1 MKGGRYGQ
9 QSGREGKHRG
19 HGGHLLRNNAWVI
32 SMVERKPGRGRPRQ
46 ACMKQIVMLD
56 LGNESYK
63 ELKEVSMYREK
74 WRNVSLMNQ
83 FTD

>member
-46 ACMKQIVMLD
+46 ACMKQID
-56 LGNESYK
+56 LRYK
-63 ELKEVSMYREK
+63 TIRKL
-74 WRNVSLMNQ
+74 N
-83 FTD
+83 FF